1 MAEQG
6 GYRKP
11 SNPAPVSGP
20 GSLSQRTD
28 GGPGQP
34 VREVPAAYYGERQEM
49 RDIQGGA
56 TMAQGSMPAG
66 SPVMPS
72 NGAAPPSAPITPGQG
87 ITPLTEPTQR
97 PDEPGTAGAALGPG
111 PGAEALGLPTS
122 SEDNKRLLK
131 YLPAIMRQAESQDAG
146 QQIKMLAQYL
156 RGLQNEQY

>member
-56 TMAQGSMPAG
+56 QMAQGSMPTG
-66 SPVMPS
+66 SPTMPS
-72 NGAAPPSAPITPGQG
+72 NGMTPPAAPVSLGQG
-87 ITPLTEPTQR
+87 ITPLTDPTER
-97 PDEPGTAGAALGPG
+97 PDEPITAGAPLGPG
-111 PGAEALGLPTS
+111 PGPTPQPISSPDDIQKILPYLSIIEARANMSES
-122 SEDNKRLLK
+122 SQTLRN
-131 YLPAIMRQAESQDAG
+131 IV
-146 QQIKMLAQYL
+146 QYL
-156 RGLQNEQY
+156 KTFS

>member
-56 TMAQGSMPAG
+56 KMAQGSMPTG

-72 NGAAPPSAPITPGQG
+72 NGMTPPSAPMTPP
-87 ITPLTEPTQR
+87 TPLTAPTEYPEEPI
-97 PDEPGTAGAALGPG
+97 TAGAPLGPG
-111 PGAEALGLPTS
+111 PGPTPQPISPPDDVQKILP
-122 SEDNKRLLK
+122 
-131 YLPAIMRQAESQDAG
+131 YLPIIEARANMSESSQTLRN
-146 QQIKMLAQYL
+146 IVQYL
-156 RGLQNEQY
+156 KTFS

>member
-66 SPVMPS
+66 SPTMPS
-72 NGAAPPSAPITPGQG
+72 NGMTPPSAPMTPP
-87 ITPLTEPTQR
+87 TPLTAPTEYPEEPI
-97 PDEPGTAGAALGPG
+97 TAGAPLGPG
-111 PGAEALGLPTS
+111 PGPAPDEPNSDAQ
-122 SEDNKRLLK
+122 RLLK
-131 YLPAIMRQAESQDAG
+131 YLPAIMRQAESPDSG

-156 RGLQNEQY
+156 RGISGG

>member
-72 NGAAPPSAPITPGQG
+72 NGSTPPSAPASPGQG
-87 ITPLTEPTQR
+87 VTPLTDPTER
-97 PDEPGTAGAALGPG
+97 PDEPITAGAPLGPG
-111 PGAEALGLPTS
+111 PGPAES
-122 SEDNKRLLK
+122 SPSQDNQKLLQ
-131 YLPAIMRQAESQDAG
+131 YLPAILQQANSRDSS
-146 QQIKMLAQYL
+146 QQIRSLAMYL
-156 RGLQNEQY
+156 RSLSGG

>member
-56 TMAQGSMPAG
+56 TMAQGSMPSG

-72 NGAAPPSAPITPGQG
+72 NGSTPPAAPISLGALPTGLTAP
-87 ITPLTEPTQR
+87 TER
-97 PDEPGTAGAALGPG
+97 PDEPGTAGSNMGPG
-111 PGAEALGLPTS
+111 PGAPAPMNIAE
-122 SEDNKRLLK
+122 EDAQRLVR
-131 YLPAIMRQAESQDAG
+131 YLPAILRQAEMPDSG
-146 QQIKMLAQYL
+146 RQIKLLAQYL
-156 RGLQNEQY
+156 RGISGG

>member
-56 TMAQGSMPAG
+56 QMAQGSMPTG
-66 SPVMPS
+66 SPTMPS
-72 NGAAPPSAPITPGQG
+72 NGMTPPSAPMTPGQG
-87 ITPLTEPTQR
+87 VTPLTDPTER
-97 PDEPGTAGAALGPG
+97 PDEPVTAGAALGPG
-111 PGAEALGLPTS
+111 PGTEALGLPS
-122 SEDNKRLLK
+122 SNEDAQRLLK
-131 YLPAIMRQAESQDAG
+131 YLPAIMRQAETPDSG

-156 RGLQNEQY
+156 RGISNGQ

>member
-56 TMAQGSMPAG
+56 QMAQGSMPSG

-72 NGAAPPSAPITPGQG
+72 NGMTPPSAPVSPGQG
-87 ITPLTEPTQR
+87 ITPLTDPTER
-97 PDEPGTAGAALGPG
+97 PDEPITAGAPLGAGPG
-111 PGAEALGLPTS
+111 PTPQPISSPDDVQKILP
-122 SEDNKRLLK
+122 
-131 YLPAIMRQAESQDAG
+131 YLPIIEARANMAESSQTLRN
-146 QQIKMLAQYL
+146 IVQYL
-156 RGLQNEQY
+156 KTFS

>member
-20 GSLSQRTD
+20 GSLSKRTD

-56 TMAQGSMPAG
+56 TMAQGSMPTG

-72 NGAAPPSAPITPGQG
+72 NGPTPPSEPVTPATPPTGLAAP
-87 ITPLTEPTQR
+87 TER
-97 PDEPGTAGAALGPG
+97 PDEPVTSGSNMGPG
-111 PGAEALGLPTS
+111 PDASGIGQDQAMQDT
-122 SEDNKRLLK
+122 KRLLT
-131 YLPAIMRQAESQDAG
+131 YLPAIMRQAESPG
-146 QQIKMLAQYL
+146 SGPQIKLLAQYL
-156 RGLQNEQY
+156 RGIANG

>member
-56 TMAQGSMPAG
+56 TMAQGSVPAG

-72 NGAAPPSAPITPGQG
+72 NGMTPPSAPVSPGQG
-87 ITPLTEPTQR
+87 VTPLTDPTER
-97 PDEPGTAGAALGPG
+97 PDEPITAGAPLGPG
-111 PGAEALGLPTS
+111 PGPEMTNPNADADIQKLLPF
-122 SEDNKRLLK
+122 
-131 YLPAIMRQAESQDAG
+131 LP
-146 QQIKMLAQYL
+146 MLAQRANSDQSSQTLRNIVSYL
-156 RGLQNEQY
+156 KAYQ

>member
-66 SPVMPS
+66 SPTMPS
-72 NGAAPPSAPITPGQG
+72 NGMTPPSAPMTPP
-87 ITPLTEPTQR
+87 TPLTAPTEYPEEPI
-97 PDEPGTAGAALGPG
+97 TAGAPLGPG
-111 PGAEALGLPTS
+111 PGPAES
-122 SEDNKRLLK
+122 SPSQDNQKLLQ
-131 YLPAIMRQAESQDAG
+131 YLPAILQQANSRDSS
-146 QQIKMLAQYL
+146 QQIRSLAMYL
-156 RGLQNEQY
+156 RSLSGG

>member
-20 GSLSQRTD
+20 GSLSKRTD

-34 VREVPAAYYGERQEM
+34 VREIPAAYYGERQEM

-72 NGAAPPSAPITPGQG
+72 NGPTPTSAPVSPSQG
-87 ITPLTEPTQR
+87 ITPLTDPTER
-97 PDEPGTAGAALGPG
+97 PDEPITAGAPLGPG
-111 PGAEALGLPTS
+111 PGPTPQPISSPDDIQKILP
-122 SEDNKRLLK
+122 
-131 YLPAIMRQAESQDAG
+131 YLPIIEARANMSESSQTLRN
-146 QQIKMLAQYL
+146 IVQYL
-156 RGLQNEQY
+156 KTFS

>member
-72 NGAAPPSAPITPGQG
+72 NGSTPPSAPTSPGAPPTG
-87 ITPLTEPTQR
+87 LTAPTER
-97 PDEPGTAGAALGPG
+97 PDEPVTAGATRGPG
-111 PGAEALGLPTS
+111 PGPSDMGQDQIL
-122 SEDNKRLLK
+122 EDNKRLLE
-131 YLPAIMRQAESQDAG
+131 YLPAIMRQAEAPESG
-146 QQIKMLAQYL
+146 PQIKMLAQYL
-156 RGLQNEQY
+156 RSIANG

>member
-72 NGAAPPSAPITPGQG
+72 NGMTPPSAPVSPGQG
-87 ITPLTEPTQR
+87 ITPLTDPTER
-97 PDEPGTAGAALGPG
+97 PDEPITAGAPLGAGPG
-111 PGAEALGLPTS
+111 PTPQPISSPDDVQKILP
-122 SEDNKRLLK
+122 
-131 YLPAIMRQAESQDAG
+131 YLPIIEARANMAESSQTLRN
-146 QQIKMLAQYL
+146 IVQYL
-156 RGLQNEQY
+156 KTFS

>member
-56 TMAQGSMPAG
+56 QMAQGSMPAG
-66 SPVMPS
+66 SPTMPS
-72 NGAAPPSAPITPGQG
+72 NGMTPPSAPVSPGQG
-87 ITPLTEPTQR
+87 ITPLTDPTER
-97 PDEPGTAGAALGPG
+97 PDEPITAGAPLGAGPG
-111 PGAEALGLPTS
+111 PTPQPNEAANLLP
-122 SEDNKRLLK
+122 
-131 YLPAIMRQAESQDAG
+131 YLPVLEARANMPESSQTLRN
-146 QQIKMLAQYL
+146 IVNYL
-156 RGLQNEQY
+156 KSFQ

>member
-6 GYRKP
+6 GSRKP

-56 TMAQGSMPAG
+56 QMAQGSMPAG

-72 NGAAPPSAPITPGQG
+72 NGSTPPSAPVSPGQG
-87 ITPLTEPTQR
+87 VTPLTDPTER
-97 PDEPGTAGAALGPG
+97 PDEPITAGAPLGAGPG
-111 PGAEALGLPTS
+111 PTPQPISSPDDVQKILP
-122 SEDNKRLLK
+122 
-131 YLPAIMRQAESQDAG
+131 YLPIIEARANMAESSQTLRN
-146 QQIKMLAQYL
+146 IVQYL
-156 RGLQNEQY
+156 KTFS

>member
-34 VREVPAAYYGERQEM
+34 IREVPAAYYGERQEM

-56 TMAQGSMPAG
+56 TMAQGSMPTG

-72 NGAAPPSAPITPGQG
+72 NGSTPPSAPITPP
-87 ITPLTEPTQR
+87 TPLTAPTEY

-111 PGAEALGLPTS
+111 PGPASVEPNA
-122 SEDNKRLLK
+122 DAQRLLK
-131 YLPAIMRQAESQDAG
+131 YLPAIMRQAESPDSG

-156 RGLQNEQY
+156 RGISGG

>member
-56 TMAQGSMPAG
+56 QMAQGSTPTG
-66 SPVMPS
+66 SPTMPS
-72 NGAAPPSAPITPGQG
+72 NGMTPPSAPMTPGQG
-87 ITPLTEPTQR
+87 VTPLTAPTEF
-97 PDEPGTAGAALGPG
+97 PDEPITAGAPLGAGPG
-111 PGAEALGLPTS
+111 PAPAEPNSDAQ
-122 SEDNKRLLK
+122 RLLK
-131 YLPAIMRQAESQDAG
+131 YLPAIMRQAESPDSG

-156 RGLQNEQY
+156 RGISGG

>member
-66 SPVMPS
+66 SPTMPS
-72 NGAAPPSAPITPGQG
+72 NGMTPPSAPVTPGQG
-87 ITPLTEPTQR
+87 VTPLTDPTER
-97 PDEPGTAGAALGPG
+97 PDEPITAGAPLGPG
-111 PGAEALGLPTS
+111 PGPEMTNPNADAQ
-122 SEDNKRLLK
+122 RLLK
-131 YLPAIMRQAESQDAG
+131 YLPAIMRQAELPDSG

-156 RGLQNEQY
+156 RGISGG